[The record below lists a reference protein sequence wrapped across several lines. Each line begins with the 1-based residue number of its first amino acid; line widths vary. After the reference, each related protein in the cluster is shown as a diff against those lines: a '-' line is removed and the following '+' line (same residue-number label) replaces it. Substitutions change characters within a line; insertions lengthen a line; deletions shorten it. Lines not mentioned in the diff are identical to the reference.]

1 MNNIDKIQY
10 SKEDI
15 AILGRLVSVANDG
28 VVASAWQIWD
38 DLLKEWQGELNKRFN
53 SSIQHLDI
61 NTSTLGVELQ
71 ALKDEVAQ
79 IKMGGIVDII
89 LNGEHMRDGSDLVV
103 DLGTVIREH
112 QSLDNYYTKDQLY
125 TKADLYTKDR
135 LYTKDDL
142 YTKEEVDYFIQV
154 IPKLDKIVLDQLPS
168 DWSEYVDNLVLVP
181 AETTGENDYY
191 DEYVVI
197 VTEVEMPDGFK
208 RLVYTPEKIGTTRV
222 DLSRYATKEDLLSSE
237 SQLRDEMQE
246 IYTDTQ
252 NTWNAWQL
260 VKNRP
265 GGWAGLDTSGKIPSS
280 IIPNLSSA
288 YIPTSQK
295 GVANGVAT
303 LDGNGKVSASQLP
316 GLNYIPTSQK
326 GVANGVAEL
335 NSKGKV
341 PAAQSSFALRGNL
354 VAADI
359 DSTTLQTGFY
369 RIIGQQLG
377 SDILGGDQANGVLIQ
392 YSDGY
397 KEQMLMVGR
406 SVGAAAGEQVETY
419 TRRYLPGAKRWTA
432 WYKAAGGSGN
442 DDVLIAHVIESG
454 GLYTSTTTFQ
464 QIVEARAAN
473 KPICAILHN
482 SLSGSIGLTGTILFL
497 TNIYTESS
505 AHFSSIPFM
514 ENSLYQVRNII
525 WHIEDIIN
533 VSTSIIYVD
542 MSQTEANAGTAID
555 ARTMS
560 AKVLKQ
566 AILHHTSNKADADT
580 VYTKSEVDQIISE
593 ATTPQIQSDWSQVDS
608 TELDYIKNKPIFTV
622 RGHMISASE
631 WALDNLNEESMVIAS
646 LSEGSVI
653 QVAVAEN
660 AGDAQYNCAQL
671 IRTTRSTSGSTTQY
685 EYVFARIMSNGT
697 GVVHET
703 YTITVSG
710 SNATYTYSGEAIPSN

>member
-53 SSIQHLDI
+53 SSIQYLDI

-89 LNGEHMRDGSDLVV
+89 VNGEHMRDGSDLVV

-168 DWSEYVDNLVLVP
+168 DWSEYADNLVLIP

-191 DEYVVI
+191 DEYIVI

-246 IYTDTQ
+246 IYVDTQ

-265 GGWAGLDTSGKIPSS
+265 NGWAGLDTAGKIPSS
-280 IIPNLSSA
+280 IIPNLSGT
-288 YIPTSQK
+288 YISTSQR
-295 GVANGVAT
+295 GAANGVAT
-303 LDGNGKVSASQLP
+303 LDGSGKVSASQLP
-316 GLNYIPTSQK
+316 ALNYIPTSQK
-326 GVANGVAEL
+326 GAANGVAEL
-335 NSKGKV
+335 NNEGKV
-341 PAAQSSFALRGNL
+341 PTAQAQFALRGNL

-369 RIIGQQLG
+369 RIVGQQLG

-406 SVGAAAGEQVETY
+406 TAGAAAGEQVETY
-419 TRRYLPGAKRWTA
+419 TRRYLPGAGRWTA
-432 WYKAAGGSGN
+432 WYKAGGDGTFDDIYVVHIRPVGSTLTLVEPIQEVFDARDAGKTIVGIVEGERMGGVLNYIPGKDEAGMIPLGCVYYVNIGAMGYDAYYIFNGQDNIVKESFSFNLGKMTDAEANSGN
-442 DDVLIAHVIESG
+442 LTTAKTIAP
-454 GLYTSTTTFQ
+454 STL
-464 QIVEARAAN
+464 
-473 KPICAILHN
+473 KSAIL
-482 SLSGSIGLTGTILFL
+482 
-497 TNIYTESS
+497 Y
-505 AHFSSIPFM
+505 
-514 ENSLYQVRNII
+514 
-525 WHIEDIIN
+525 
-533 VSTSIIYVD
+533 
-542 MSQTEANAGTAID
+542 
-555 ARTMS
+555 
-560 AKVLKQ
+560 
-566 AILHHTSNKADADT
+566 HTSNKADVDT

-608 TELDYIKNKPIFTV
+608 TELDYIKNKPIFTIRGYLNSSSTWVPRDPNDENMV
-622 RGHMISASE
+622 RK
-631 WALDNLNEESMVIAS
+631 S
-646 LSEGSVI
+646 LENGSLT
-653 QVAVAEN
+653 QVAISDSVS
-660 AGDAQYNCAQL
+660 DSVYKCAQL
-671 IRTTRSTSGSTTQY
+671 IRIQDESSQQQ
-685 EYVFARIMSNGT
+685 YVFARICNDEPGSF
-697 GVVHET
+697 VYIT
-703 YTITVSG
+703 YTITVSP
-710 SNATYTYSGEAIPSN
+710 STVTYTYFSEAIPSD